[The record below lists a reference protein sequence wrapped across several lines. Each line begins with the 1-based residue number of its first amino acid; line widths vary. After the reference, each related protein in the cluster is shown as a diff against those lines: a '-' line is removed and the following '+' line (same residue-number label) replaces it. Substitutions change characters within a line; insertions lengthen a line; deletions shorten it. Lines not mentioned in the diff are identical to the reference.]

1 MERSKFSRTLLV
13 LGTVTLSS
21 MIVAAC
27 GNNDGDT
34 EVSSSNNG
42 DPNNGGPNNSEEA
55 TEELDDEPVTIEMMA
70 NLHTPETPGD
80 FLREKLEDEYN
91 VELDIQW
98 VPDGN
103 YEERLNTAFATG
115 TLPMVVPMGFDMF
128 NQFKDPIRADQF
140 WEIEPYL
147 EEFENLSNLKPEILD
162 NTRVDGKL
170 YSLYQG
176 RPLSRQGVLYR
187 KDWADNLGLE
197 KPTNT
202 EEFMEMARAFTE
214 DDPNDSGSD
223 DTTGLTD
230 RSDLVY
236 GAFKTVSS
244 WFGTP
249 NGWGEVDGEILPE
262 FMFDE
267 YIETMDYVKEMHS
280 NGYMN
285 QDFPVT
291 SKDDQQAMFKNGSAG
306 IYVGSMG
313 DILSIYNDASQL
325 NPDIE
330 YGVFNYVEGPDGE
343 YNIWAIPGYGS
354 VILFPKD
361 AYEDE
366 DELRKVLGFYDNL
379 MTPEG
384 ANLLVWGEEGRH
396 HEIEGDG
403 VNWIDD
409 NINEV
414 DNDIRPYL
422 SLEVGEPETN
432 GRYEM
437 ASTYDVK
444 IEADELTIDN
454 DNYLVHDPTI
464 TLDSESYITYGD
476 RLQQMMDDAT
486 HQYMLGQIDLDEFED
501 SVEMWKSEGG
511 EDIITEFT
519 ESYQSQQ

>member
-1 MERSKFSRTLLV
+1 MKRIKLSKRLAV
-13 LGTVTLSS
+13 VGTVTLSS
-21 MIVAAC
+21 MILAAC
-27 GNNDGDT
+27 GGNNEGNT
-34 EVSSSNNG
+34 EANANADAS
-42 DPNNGGPNNSEEA
+42 NNSEVS

-80 FLREKLEDEYN
+80 FLKDKLEEKYN

-103 YEERLNTAFATG
+103 YEERLNTAFATD

-147 EEFENLSNLKPEILD
+147 EEFENLSKLNPEILD

-176 RPLSRQGVLYR
+176 RPLSRQGVIYR
-187 KDWADNLGLE
+187 KDWADNLGIE
-197 KPTNT
+197 EPTTT

-214 DDPNDSGSD
+214 DDPNGSGSD
-223 DTTGLTD
+223 DTIGLTD

-236 GAFKTVSS
+236 GAFKTMSS

-249 NGWGEVDGEILPE
+249 NNWGVVDGEVKPE

-267 YIETMDYVKEMHS
+267 YIETMDFVKEMHS

-291 SKDDQQAMFKNGSAG
+291 SKDDQQAMFKNGGAG

-313 DILSIYNDASQL
+313 DVLSIHTDATEL
-325 NPDIE
+325 NPDAE

-343 YNIWAIPGYGS
+343 YNVWAIPGFGS
-354 VILFPKD
+354 VVLFPKS

-366 DELRKVLGFYDNL
+366 NELRKVLAFYDKL

-396 HEIEGDG
+396 YEMEGEG
-403 VNWIDD
+403 VNWIED
-409 NINEV
+409 NLNEV
-414 DNDIRPYL
+414 DNDIRPFL
-422 SLEVGEPETN
+422 SLEIGEPATS

-444 IEADELTIDN
+444 AEADKLTIEN
-454 DNYLVHDPTI
+454 EEYLVHDPTI
-464 TLDSESYITYGD
+464 TLDSESHITYGD
-476 RLQQMMDDAT
+476 RLDQMMNDAT
-486 HQYMLGQIDLDEFED
+486 HQYMLGQIDLDEFNAT
-501 SVEMWKSEGG
+501 VEEWKSEGG
-511 EDIITEFT
+511 EAIMAEFT
-519 ESYQSQQ
+519 ESYQAQQ